1 MVPPE
6 VETSADKNAARFS
19 DESFV
24 LFFLSAGAIIL
35 QAGDRVKRADGR
47 LFAIRAGSSPP
58 CERALTYLTDRGS
71 PFAVR
76 LIAIRFWV

>member
-24 LFFLSAGAIIL
+24 LFFSECWR
-35 QAGDRVKRADGR
+35 DYFTGR
-47 LFAIRAGSSPP
+47 
-58 CERALTYLTDRGS
+58 
-71 PFAVR
+71 
-76 LIAIRFWV
+76 